1 MKKKR
6 IAIAQVKQET
16 NTFTP
21 VPCTLE
27 DFKQVGLYYESDFLV
42 KFRKIGEIGGFLDAL
57 EEDGMDVELFPIL
70 RALGHA
76 GGRVETGAVEF
87 FKEKLVA
94 GLTKAMP
101 LDGMFFSLHGA
112 ASAEGIDDMEG
123 YLLEAVRSVVGEK
136 VPIVVTLDHHA
147 NITKTMIDLTDVMVG
162 YETQPHLPYYTGKTG
177 ASILFRLLREEFSPV
192 VSWEKIPLIVGH
204 HERLDTA
211 PGEPMKEWFDR
222 ARELEKRDGVI
233 TISNFPMQPW
243 MDIEE
248 AGLTTVVY
256 TDGNPESAKRLAAE
270 LADLAWS
277 LRERFWQSNRKSPDD
292 AVRYA
297 EDASEGPVL
306 LSDPADTVFGGAPG
320 DSTCLLQAMLRQN
333 IKGRALVPIYD
344 PEVYEA
350 AKAAALEKGVFKTN
364 IPDGGIEITVKVGG
378 KSNTPY
384 SEPVEVTGR
393 ITGISEGYTIDPR
406 EGGKFDPGPLS
417 AVVQRGTVVL
427 EVGNII
433 LLVSEGR
440 LMSGIHPA
448 IYRYFGIEPAEAKM
462 IVMKTGG
469 NFQHYDGVRKE
480 VVYVDCPG
488 VAQADLTRF
497 EWVRAPRPLYPMDKE
512 TMKSWK
518 AEPKI
523 KVPKSGE

>member
-27 DFKQVGLYYESDFLV
+27 DFKQVGLYHESDFLD
-42 KFRKIGEIGGFLDAL
+42 KFRKVAEIGGFLDAL
-57 EEDGMDVELFPIL
+57 QEYGMEAEVVPLL

-76 GGRVETGAVEF
+76 GGRVEKKAAEF
-87 FKEKLVA
+87 FKERLVE
-94 GLTKAMP
+94 GLRKAMP

-112 ASAEGIDDMEG
+112 AAAEHTDDLEG
-123 YLLEAVRSVVGEK
+123 YLLEAVRSIVG
-136 VPIVVTLDHHA
+136 PDLPLVVTLDHHA
-147 NITKTMIDLTDVMVG
+147 NITEKMVALSDIMVG
-162 YETQPHLPYYTGKTG
+162 YETQPHLPYYTAKK
-177 ASILFRLLREEFSPV
+177 AADLFFRLLREEYSPV
-192 VSWEKIPLIVGH
+192 AAWQKIPMLVGH

-211 PGEPMKEWFDR
+211 EGEPMKEWFDR
-222 ARELEKRDGVI
+222 ARKLETRDGVL

-248 AGLTTVVY
+248 AGFTTVVY
-256 TDGNPESAKRLAAE
+256 TDGQLELARELAE
-270 LADLAWS
+270 DLADLAWS
-277 LRERFWQSNRKSPDD
+277 LRERFWESNRMGPDD

-297 EDASEGPVL
+297 EAAPEGPVL

-320 DSTCLLQAMLRQN
+320 DSTCILQEMLKQN
-333 IKGRALVPIYD
+333 IKGKALVPIYD
-344 PEVYEA
+344 PEVYRA
-350 AKAAALEKGVFKTN
+350 AKAAGKGA
-364 IPDGGIEITVKVGG
+364 EITVEVGG
-378 KSNTPY
+378 KSKTPY
-384 SEPVEVTGR
+384 SKPVKVTGLV
-393 ITGISEGYTIDPR
+393 TGISEGFTVDPR

-417 AVVQRGTVVL
+417 SVVQRGTVVL
-427 EVGNII
+427 EVGNIV

-440 LMSGIHPA
+440 LMSGIHPG
-448 IYRYFGIEPAEAKM
+448 IYRYFGIEPADAQM

-497 EWVRAPRPLYPMDKE
+497 DWVRAPRPLYPMDKE

-518 AEPKI
+518 AHPMSK
-523 KVPKSGE
+523 GADTR